1 MEKEVRPDT
10 EWTLF
15 DDSKVLSVTGHW
27 KDIVSDCVT
36 AKIQPTVLLY
46 EKLTEDDLESIDKV
60 KSSVYTFTDSEI
72 DELL

>member
-1 MEKEVRPDT
+1 MISFSGAHYVSYVRNLKTKVQFVAESQKDLSRMEKEVRPET

-36 AKIQPTVLLY
+36 AKI
-46 EKLTEDDLESIDKV
+46 
-60 KSSVYTFTDSEI
+60 
-72 DELL
+72 